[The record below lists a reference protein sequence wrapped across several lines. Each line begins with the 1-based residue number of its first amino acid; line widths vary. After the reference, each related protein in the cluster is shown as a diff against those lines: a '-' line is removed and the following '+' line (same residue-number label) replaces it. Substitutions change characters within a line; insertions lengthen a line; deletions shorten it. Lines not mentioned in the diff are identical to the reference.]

1 LTLLN
6 DKGYHELAQG
16 LAQRILREAAT
27 SESERVAL
35 TFRICLG
42 RSPQPEEASR
52 ITTLLSQQM
61 EGFRRSPADAL
72 KVIGPDIPAGMDIAQ
87 SATWTAVAR
96 ALLNLDEFVTRE

>member
-1 LTLLN
+1 LS
-6 DKGYHELAQG
+6 
-16 LAQRILREAAT
+16 EART

-35 TFRICLG
+35 AFRICLG

-61 EGFRRSPADAL
+61 ESFRRSPADAV
-72 KVIGPDIPAGMDIAQ
+72 KVIGADIPAGIDIAQ
-87 SATWTAVAR
+87 SAAWTAVAR